1 MAVEIFN
8 INVGSGDCLLIC
20 TDNLSIMIDCGKY
33 NKNVKAILKE
43 NREVRPSNSNA
54 YR

>member
-20 TDNLSIMIDCGKY
+20 TDNLAIMIDYDKY